1 MIFKI
6 NNTTYIRF
14 NEDTK
19 VSETIDLTELEARK
33 AELES
38 ELKVKS
44 DEELL
49 AWAKANYFTPEII
62 AKIERDNHELEK
74 IELVLNEIY
83 G

>member
-44 DEELL
+44 DGELL
-49 AWAKANYFTPEII
+49 DWAKANYFTPEMLS
-62 AKIERDNHELEK
+62 KIERDSKE
-74 IELVLNEIY
+74 IERIDSLLNEIK
-83 G
+83 